1 MSGVDHDELWEAGR
15 YYSGWDD
22 DLGDDEVTYTVRP
35 VRRKRRSRSAR
46 SRRAWDDMW
55 DDGAWDD
62 GARGAGEVDLD
73 GLADEVA
80 YGEAALDDTGVVDGP
95 VGRRRGRSLLAASA
109 LPAVGTTVS
118 RATGLIR
125 VAALTAALGL
135 SSVADVYNLANAT
148 PNILYELVLGGVL
161 SSTLVPLLVRSLDDP
176 EDDTASVI
184 TTVSFAAMV
193 GLTLVAVLL
202 SPLINLI
209 FAWPLSGADR
219 AEQLELGDDF
229 LALLLPQ
236 ILFYG
241 VTTLITALLHARRRF
256 APPAFT
262 PALTNLVTAGA
273 ALASVYWLSTAGS
286 TAQVYVL
293 GLGTTL
299 GVAAMAVALVPFLRR
314 SGIALRWRFQP
325 RHPAVRSVLRLSGWT
340 VGFAAA
346 NQIAYLIILTLART
360 LEAGTVSAFNY
371 AFIFFQLPH
380 GLIAVSLMTAVLPEL
395 AEAALERDER
405 GYRQRFREGLSLLL
419 TFLVPATAGIVF
431 LATPLIQLFLQRG
444 NFDAEDTIRTADML
458 KAFAIGLPPF
468 SIYMYAVRA
477 FYARRDTR
485 TPFYLN
491 LAQNVV
497 NVVAMFPIVWAFGP
511 TGLAL
516 AYSASYWLI
525 AVVALWI
532 LNRQVGHLL
541 NSRALL
547 PLLRSLGVGVVVL
560 AALWGTFELLRP
572 QSETR
577 PGFELVVGLAVG
589 IGVFLPAT
597 YALKPRGFEPA
608 IRRLRQGLRG
618 RGRSMAG

>member
-1 MSGVDHDELWEAGR
+1 MNGGAPDDQWSSGR
-15 YYSGWDD
+15 YRSGWDD
-22 DLGDDEVTYTVRP
+22 DLRDDEVRIAVRP
-35 VRRKRRSRSAR
+35 VRRWGRRSAPTRPDRGGDDLAGDIAVASAAMDDAVL
-46 SRRAWDDMW
+46 SDAASPERA
-55 DDGAWDD
+55 
-62 GARGAGEVDLD
+62 
-73 GLADEVA
+73 
-80 YGEAALDDTGVVDGP
+80 
-95 VGRRRGRSLLAASA
+95 RGRSLLAASA
-109 LPAVGTTVS
+109 LPAIGTTVS
-118 RATGLIR
+118 RATGLVR
-125 VAALTAALGL
+125 VAALTSALGL
-135 SSVADVYNLANAT
+135 TSVADVYNLANST

-176 EDDTASVI
+176 DDDSASVI
-184 TTVSFAAMV
+184 TSVAFASIVA
-193 GLTLVAVLL
+193 LTAVAVLL
-202 SPLINLI
+202 SPVINLL
-209 FAWPLSGADR
+209 FVWPLEGADR
-219 AEQLELGDDF
+219 AEQLALGDDF

-241 VTTLITALLHARRRF
+241 VTTLATALLHARRRF

-262 PALTNLVTAGA
+262 PALTNLITAGA
-273 ALASVYWLSTAGS
+273 ALASVYWISASNS

-293 GLGTTL
+293 GLGTTA
-299 GVAAMAVALVPFLRR
+299 GVAAMAVALVPYLRR

-325 RHPAVRSVLRLSGWT
+325 RHPAVRTVLRLSGWT

-346 NQIAYLIILTLART
+346 NQIAYLAILTWARA
-360 LEAGTVSAFNY
+360 LEPGTVSAFNY

-395 AEAALERDER
+395 AEAAIERDER

-444 NFDAEDTIRTADML
+444 NFTAEDTIRTADML
-458 KAFAIGLPPF
+458 KAFAVGLPPF
-468 SIYMYAVRA
+468 SIYLYVVRA

-491 LAQNVV
+491 LAQNVL
-497 NVVAMFPIVWAFGP
+497 NVVVMFPITWLMGP

-516 AYSASYWLI
+516 AYAGSYWVI
-525 AVVALWI
+525 AAVSMWL
-532 LNRQVGHLL
+532 LDRQVGGLL
-541 NSRALL
+541 GSRALL
-547 PLLRSLGVGVVVL
+547 PLLRSVGVGIAVL
-560 AALWGTFELLRP
+560 TALWGTFELLRP
-572 QSETR
+572 ASELR
-577 PGFELVVGLAVG
+577 PGFELVVGIGVG

-597 YALKPRGFEPA
+597 YALRPKGFEPA